1 MLQAL
6 LPFILASPGFLVNME
21 GLTESIHVSDSLVI
35 ISEYAPEKSVLRTEA
50 MLLSVEDFG
59 VIQAEVEASLSTCN
73 TRLDDLSAKHKE
85 TIDAMQQRCEERHF
99 ILKSELK
106 DSVALNKQLAAELK
120 SAESSVRWHKWLNI
134 GLAIGASVTVTMALT
149 N

>member
-1 MLQAL
+1 MLPAL
-6 LPFILASPGFLVNME
+6 LPFILASPGFLVSME

-73 TRLDDLSAKHKE
+73 TRLDDLSAKHRE
-85 TIDAMQQRCEERHF
+85 TIDDMQQRCEERHF
-99 ILKSELK
+99 TLKSELK
-106 DSVALNKQLAAELK
+106 DSVALNKRLASELK
-120 SAESSVRWHKWLNI
+120 SAEASVRWHKWLNI